1 MPVADRGAGC
11 DGVMGAPQA
20 PGRHD
25 PGSLREADEA
35 PPPRIIHSRDL
46 AAAAE
51 GEAPEYDYNFLDYM
65 FAAGV
70 GARLYLD
77 EPGAVHVRL
86 TRSALAGPAMAPVL
100 VYLQRRFDVIRCL
113 EADGYVEGWRAY

>member
-1 MPVADRGAGC
+1 MPVADRGAGR
-11 DGVMGAPQA
+11 DGVTGTPQV
-20 PGRHD
+20 PGRFD

-35 PPPRIIHSRDL
+35 PPPRIIHGRDL
-46 AAAAE
+46 AAAPP
-51 GEAPEYDYNFLDYM
+51 GQAPDYDYNFLDYH

-77 EPGAVHVRL
+77 EPGVVHVRL
-86 TRSALAGPAMAPVL
+86 PRAVLAGPAMASVL

-113 EADGYVEGWRAY
+113 EPDGYVEGWRAY